1 MLLSMNLNAVDV
13 ALNEFA
19 CSIWMLLSMNL
30 HAVDVALN
38 KLECRNV
45 DVALNEFA
53 RCGCCS
59 Q

>member
-1 MLLSMNLNAVDV
+1 MNLHGVDV
-13 ALNEFA
+13 ALFK
-19 CSIWMLLSMNL
+19 L
-30 HAVDVALN
+30 HGVDVALN